1 MLLSVPLSALSRVG
15 QSTAQSLKKLG
26 LETVQDLLFYF
37 PFRYDDFSQSTP
49 IDKIEAGQN
58 VSISGTIEMIQN
70 KRSAKQR
77 RQLTEALISD
87 ESGMIKA
94 IWFNQPFIT
103 QNLKPGDL
111 VSLAGKTAESYGQLT
126 IVSPQY
132 EKVGANGALIH
143 TQGLVP
149 VYHLN
154 ADFSQKQLRFLIKQ
168 AIDAADKIEEW
179 LPEKI
184 LKDLH
189 LMSLSDAVR
198 QTHFP
203 KDFEE
208 AQIARQRIG
217 FGELFLR
224 QLRAQSLKQQ
234 IKHKQ
239 APKIEFQEILTRRFV
254 QSLPFTLTAGQKQA
268 AWEILQDIN
277 RNAPMS
283 RLLEGDVGS
292 GKTVVAAMALF
303 NAAINKYQGALMAP
317 TEILASQHYK
327 SLLDLLGSFN
337 VKLALLT
344 GNQTEANF
352 ALPKSKNARREHII
366 QEAEIIIGTQALI
379 QDYNIPKLALVI
391 VDEQHRFGVRQR
403 QKLQQSSVS
412 LWPHFLSMTATPIP
426 RSLALS
432 IYGNLDLSLIKELPK
447 NRKAIITKIIAEEQ
461 REQAYIFLRQQIESG
476 RQAFIICPLVEESD
490 KLGVKSATAEYKRLQ
505 ADIFPDIAIGLI
517 HGRLKSND
525 KEKVM
530 KEFAEGKIKILVA
543 TAVVEVGVDV
553 PNASAML
560 IEGAE
565 RFGLAQLH
573 QFRGRV
579 GRGPH
584 QSYCL
589 LLTSK
594 EQLNPNTAERLQAL
608 SKYND
613 GLSLAKIDLKLRGAG
628 DLYGLIQSGFPELR
642 IASLFDYEMIK
653 KAQKAAEDLIS
664 SDPELSAYPL
674 IKAKLQTEAETE
686 AHLE

>member
-1 MLLSVPLSALSRVG
+1 MLLSVPLSALNRVG

-49 IDKIEAGQN
+49 IDQVSPGQN
-58 VSISGTIEMIQN
+58 VSITGTIELIQN

-77 RQLTEALISD
+77 RQLTEALVSD
-87 ESGMIKA
+87 DSGLIKV

-103 QNLKPGDL
+103 QNLKPGDK
-111 VSLAGKTAESYGQLT
+111 VSLAGKTAESYGQLSL
-126 IVSPQY
+126 VSPQY
-132 EKVGANGALIH
+132 EKVGTSDLIH

-154 ADFSQKQLRFLIKQ
+154 SDLTQKQLRFLIKQ
-168 AIDAADKIEEW
+168 ALPAIDKLEEW
-179 LPEKI
+179 LPGNI
-184 LKDLH
+184 LKDLK
-189 LMSLSDAVR
+189 LLPLSQAITDA
-198 QTHFP
+198 HFP
-203 KDFEE
+203 SDMEH
-208 AQIARQRIG
+208 ALAARKRLG
-217 FGELFLR
+217 FSELFLR
-224 QLRAQSLKQQ
+224 QLRAQSLKFQLKNK
-234 IKHKQ
+234 I
-239 APKIEFQEILTRRFV
+239 APKLEFQELLTRQFV

-277 RNAPMS
+277 QEAPMS

-303 NAAINKYQGALMAP
+303 NTAINKYQGALMAP
-317 TEILASQHYK
+317 TEILASQHYQSISK
-327 SLLDLLGSFN
+327 LLNPFN

-344 GNQTEANF
+344 GSQAEANF
-352 ALPKSKNARREHII
+352 DLPKSKKERRELII
-366 QEAEIIIGTQALI
+366 NQAEIIIGTQALI
-379 QDYNIPKLALVI
+379 QDYNISKLALVI
-391 VDEQHRFGVRQR
+391 VDEQHRFGVKQR
-403 QKLQQSSVS
+403 QKLQQSGGG

-426 RSLALS
+426 RSLALA

-447 NRKAIITKIIAEEQ
+447 NRKPIVTKIISEEQ
-461 REQAYIFLRQQIESG
+461 RSQAYAFVQKQINEG
-476 RQAFIICPLVEESD
+476 RQVFIICPLVEESD

-505 ADIFPDIAIGLI
+505 NDIFPNLEISLI
-517 HGRLKSND
+517 HGRLKSAD

-530 KEFAEGKIKILVA
+530 REFAEGKSKILVA

-553 PNASAML
+553 PNASVMM

-579 GRGPH
+579 GRGEQ

-589 LLTSK
+589 LITSTD
-594 EQLNPNTAERLQAL
+594 QQNPKTAERLQAL

-628 DLYGLIQSGFPELR
+628 DLYGLVQSGFPELR
-642 IASLFDYEMIK
+642 IASLFDYELIK
-653 KAQKAAEDLIS
+653 KAQQAAEEVIKTDPDL
-664 SDPELSAYPL
+664 EKYPAL
-674 IKAKLQTEAETE
+674 KARLGEEMDNE

>member
-1 MLLSVPLSALSRVG
+1 MLLSVPLSALNRVG

-37 PFRYDDFSQSTP
+37 PFRYDDFSQATP
-49 IDKIEAGQN
+49 IDQISPGQN
-58 VSISGTIEMIQN
+58 VSITGTIELIQN

-77 RQLTEALISD
+77 RQLTEALVSD
-87 ESGMIKA
+87 ETGLIKV

-103 QNLKPGDL
+103 QNLKPGDK
-111 VSLAGKTAESYGQLT
+111 VSLAGKTAESYGQLSL
-126 IVSPQY
+126 VSPQY
-132 EKVGANGALIH
+132 EKVGTSDLIH

-154 ADFSQKQLRFLIKQ
+154 SDFSQKQLRFLIKQ
-168 AIDAADKIEEW
+168 ALPAIDKLEEW
-179 LPEKI
+179 LPNNI
-184 LKDLH
+184 LKDLK
-189 LMSLSDAVR
+189 LLPLAQAVNDA
-198 QTHFP
+198 HFP
-203 KDFEE
+203 SDLEH
-208 AQIARQRIG
+208 ALAARKRLG
-217 FGELFLR
+217 FSELFLR
-224 QLRAQSLKQQ
+224 QLRAQSLKFQL
-234 IKHKQ
+234 KNKT
-239 APKIEFQEILTRRFV
+239 APKLEFQELLTRQFV

-277 RNAPMS
+277 QEAPMS

-303 NAAINKYQGALMAP
+303 NTAINKYQGALMAP
-317 TEILASQHYK
+317 TEILASQHYQTIFK
-327 SLLDLLGSFN
+327 LLNPFN

-344 GNQTEANF
+344 GSQTDANF
-352 ALPKSKNARREHII
+352 DLPKNKKDRRELII
-366 QEAEIIIGTQALI
+366 NQAEIIIGTQALI
-379 QDYNIPKLALVI
+379 QDYNITKLALVI
-391 VDEQHRFGVRQR
+391 VDEQHRFGVKQR
-403 QKLQQSSVS
+403 QKLQQSGGG

-426 RSLALS
+426 RSLALA

-447 NRKAIITKIIAEEQ
+447 NRKPIITKIIAEEQ
-461 REQAYIFLRQQIESG
+461 RPQAYAFVQKQINEG
-476 RQAFIICPLVEESD
+476 RQVFIICPLVEESD

-505 ADIFPDIAIGLI
+505 NDIFPNLAIGLI
-517 HGRLKSND
+517 HGRLKSAD

-530 KEFAEGKIKILVA
+530 REFAEGKSKILVA
-543 TAVVEVGVDV
+543 TAVVEVGVDI
-553 PNASAML
+553 PNASVMM

-579 GRGPH
+579 GRGEQ

-589 LLTSK
+589 LITSTD
-594 EQLNPNTAERLQAL
+594 QQNPKTAERLQAL

-628 DLYGLIQSGFPELR
+628 DLYGLVQSGFPELR
-642 IASLFDYEMIK
+642 IASLFDYELIK
-653 KAQKAAEDLIS
+653 KAQQAAEAIIQADPDL
-664 SDPELSAYPL
+664 EKYPSL
-674 IKAKLQTEAETE
+674 KARLGEEIDNE